1 MNQTMRSQAGYS
13 LAEML
18 TVVAIIGVLALVMVP
33 NFMSF
38 YQSNKMKSS
47 MRNFTTDL
55 RSTRQLAITQ
65 GRQAALSFQTG
76 VNQRSYNLY
85 LGDKPFNSTSWTA
98 QTGPGL
104 NRPTKVLENIAYFP
118 ADAAPNPQTF
128 TDDIDCSVSPCVT
141 ICPTCTPTTG
151 APDGK
156 LEVIFFPDGRVKLP
170 TALTTGTLTIKTD
183 LNRLPKPQYTIT
195 ISPSGRVQ
203 AQ

>member
-1 MNQTMRSQAGYS
+1 MNKTSCRQAGYS

-18 TVVAIIGVLALVMVP
+18 TVVAIIGILALVMVP

-65 GRQAALSFQTG
+65 GKQAALSFKTG
-76 VNQRSYNLY
+76 TNQRSYDLY
-85 LGDKPFNSTSWTA
+85 LGDKPFNSTTWTA
-98 QTGPGL
+98 QTGPGR
-104 NRPTKVLENIAYFP
+104 NRATKVLENIAYFP
-118 ADAAPNPQTF
+118 ADGASTPQTF

-141 ICPTCTPTTG
+141 ICSTCTPATG
-151 APDGK
+151 SPDQK

-170 TALTTGTLTIKTD
+170 AAAVSGTITMKTD